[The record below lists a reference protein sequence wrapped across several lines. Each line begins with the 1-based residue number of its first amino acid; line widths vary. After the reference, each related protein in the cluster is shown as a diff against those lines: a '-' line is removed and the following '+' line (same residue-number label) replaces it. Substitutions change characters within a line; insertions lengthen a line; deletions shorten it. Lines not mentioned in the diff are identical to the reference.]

1 MTLHRRASPHPLLRQ
16 LAGGLAAVAAVQLLL
31 LQPGL
36 AGRLVAPSS
45 GALAICVIFGLI
57 AFLAWL
63 VTGIRWPLLAWAVVV
78 LIVAIDQD
86 LQPQPGDRDALGDF
100 ADGATVPAP
109 LLSAQGP
116 SRSTRVDRLT
126 RNGE

>member
-1 MTLHRRASPHPLLRQ
+1 MTLHRASSPLLRQ
-16 LAGGLAAVAAVQLLL
+16 LAGGLAAVAAVQVLL

-36 AGRLVAPSS
+36 AGRLVSAAS
-45 GALAICVIFGLI
+45 GTLAVCVIFGLI

-63 VTGIRWPLLAWAVVV
+63 VTGIRWPLVAWAVVV

-86 LQPQPGDRDALGDF
+86 LQPQLGDRDALGDF

>member
-1 MTLHRRASPHPLLRQ
+1 MTLHRTSSHPLLRQ
-16 LAGGLAAVAAVQLLL
+16 LAGGLAAVAAVQVVL

-36 AGRLVAPSS
+36 AGRIVSASS
-45 GALAICVIFGLI
+45 GGLALCVIFGLI

-86 LQPQPGDRDALGDF
+86 LQPQLGDRDGFGEF

-116 SRSTRVDRLT
+116 RQPSRVDRIT

>member
-1 MTLHRRASPHPLLRQ
+1 MTLHRTSSHPLLRQ
-16 LAGGLAAVAAVQLLL
+16 LAGGLAAVAAVQVLL

-36 AGRLVAPSS
+36 AGRVVSASS
-45 GALAICVIFGLI
+45 GALALCVIFGLV

-86 LQPQPGDRDALGDF
+86 LQPQLGDRDAFGEF

-109 LLSAQGP
+109 LLSAHGP
-116 SRSTRVDRLT
+116 STAAHADRFN
-126 RNGE
+126 RNGD

>member
-1 MTLHRRASPHPLLRQ
+1 MMLHRPSSHPLLRQ
-16 LAGGLAAVAAVQLLL
+16 VAGGLAAVAAVQLLL
-31 LQPGL
+31 LQPGV
-36 AGRLVAPSS
+36 AARLVSAPS
-45 GALAICVIFGLI
+45 GALAPCVIFGLV

-78 LIVAIDQD
+78 LIVAIDQN
-86 LQPQPGDRDALGDF
+86 LQPQLGDRDAFGAF
-100 ADGATVPAP
+100 AEGATVPAP

-126 RNGE
+126 ANGE